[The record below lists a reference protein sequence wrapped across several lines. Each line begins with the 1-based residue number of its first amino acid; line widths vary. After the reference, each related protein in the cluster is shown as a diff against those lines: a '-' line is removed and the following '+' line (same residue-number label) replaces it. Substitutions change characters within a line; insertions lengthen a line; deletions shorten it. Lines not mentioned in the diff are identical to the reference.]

1 MLPGGP
7 EVLLHHAIENDEVN
21 PFVVEGVG
29 RFAEHLLPL
38 LAQIEIPVVLAD
50 HDLQRGLEI
59 LEDLGA
65 QFKLLG
71 RSELRQV
78 APIEDEVGLRVEFVH
93 VVDRAEQPPHETVID
108 VLLVQV
114 RVRDI
119 GEPKGQFRF

>member
-1 MLPGGP
+1 MDPL
-7 EVLLHHAIENDEVN
+7 
-21 PFVVEGVG
+21 VVEGVG
-29 RFAEHLLPL
+29 RFAEQLLPF

-50 HDLQRGLEI
+50 HDLQGGLEI

-65 QFKLLG
+65 QLELRG
-71 RSELRQV
+71 RAELRQV

-93 VVDRAEQPPHETVID
+93 VVDRAEQAPHETVVD

-119 GEPKGQFRF
+119 GEAKGRFRSRGLRALRPRPPA